1 MGKRILIAVPV
12 NEQEKIFK
20 EYLLSLNSLKIP
32 QDYTID
38 RFFILSKGSSLSS
51 MLKPNEYSYETEN
64 FLIDKEQGFHN
75 WSQERLKNIAMLRS
89 LILEKARK
97 EKYDYLF
104 TVDSDIL
111 LHPNTL
117 IHLLN
122 YNLPIVTEAV
132 WTKNPDGITVLD
144 GQYEGWKHFQNR
156 DYTKPG
162 LYEINWGG
170 MVTLIHSSIFNIET
184 INYYPIKEV
193 IEEYSEDWSFF
204 CKIYCH
210 FPDFKLYMDTTY
222 PGRHLYNESCYKR
235 WIKDKEVI
243 NFDGKYSQI

>member
-20 EYLLSLNSLKIP
+20 EYLISLNSLKIP
-32 QDYTID
+32 KDYEINK
-38 RFFILSKGSSLSS
+38 FFILSKNSTLST
-51 MLKPNEYSYETEN
+51 MLKSEEYCYEDKN
-64 FLIDKEQGFHN
+64 FLIDKEKGFHN
-75 WSQERLKNIAMLRS
+75 WSKEKLINIAILRTK
-89 LILEKARK
+89 ILEKARN

-122 YNLPIVTEAV
+122 LKLPIVTEAV
-132 WTKNPDGITVLD
+132 WTKNPDGITILD
-144 GQYEGWKHFQNR
+144 GQYEGWRHFKNR
-156 DYTKPG
+156 DYHKPG

-184 INYYPIKEV
+184 IDYYPIKEV
-193 IEEYSEDWSFF
+193 FGEYSEDWSFY

-210 FPDFKLYMDTTY
+210 FPDFKTYVDTKY
-222 PGRHLYNESCYKR
+222 PGRHLYNESCYQR
-235 WIKDKEVI
+235 WIKDKKEY
-243 NFDGKYSQI
+243 NYNE